1 MNVLYPIVEYAKK
14 IGKNTAEF
22 TTIDMVNFT
31 KWWLK
36 QPNRVQV
43 ESQIKEQLGRASR
56 IHNQNQSDKKEFG
69 NMTKK
74 MNRTVGAYQNAQKSR
89 LTSDQ
94 VEDIEQVESES
105 EIDMDAEL
113 EKVNAKIAENDIV
126 CDMGLTRADVT
137 ALLFAIS
144 RVFEDYD
151 MEGHEYGESLAG
163 LKEALEGV

>member
-1 MNVLYPIVEYAKK
+1 MRCGGVIYMNALYPLVEFAHK

-31 KWWLK
+31 KWWMK

-43 ESQIKEQLGRASR
+43 ESQIKEQLGRAST

-74 MNRTVGAYQNAQKSR
+74 STTQAFQNAQKSR
-89 LTSDQ
+89 LTANQ
-94 VEDIEQVESES
+94 IEEV

-113 EKVNAKIAENDIV
+113 EKVNAKIEENDIV
-126 CDMGLTRADVT
+126 CDMGLTRGDVT

-151 MEGHEYGESLAG
+151 MEGHEYGESLAS